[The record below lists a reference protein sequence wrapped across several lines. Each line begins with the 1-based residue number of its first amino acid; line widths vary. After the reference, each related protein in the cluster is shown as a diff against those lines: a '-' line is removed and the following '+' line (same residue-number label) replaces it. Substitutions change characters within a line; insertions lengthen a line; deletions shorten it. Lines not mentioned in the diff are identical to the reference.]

1 MLEIHPRVHTLFL
14 FSFFYPARISIKINS
29 KRSQKASNWITHSR
43 AGLGWL
49 LEKKEDGIDNRP
61 LLERKKRITLKGPA
75 AQKPSHDDI
84 IIITMMMMIFFF
96 VLFILARRNT
106 QIFYW
111 LLYCPSAGVGY
122 SSHTH
127 TEILNI
133 QDGTSIIP
141 FFLFS
146 FFLPDQIESS
156 YYYYTITEKSPPP
169 F

>member
-84 IIITMMMMIFFF
+84 IIITMMMMIF
-96 VLFILARRNT
+96 
-106 QIFYW
+106 
-111 LLYCPSAGVGY
+111 LYCSFWRGAIHKSFTDCSIVHRRGLAIVLT
-122 SSHTH
+122 HTH
-127 TEILNI
+127 TEIPNI